1 MRARPARNV
10 SHSTPF
16 LTRTLTLSLPLT
28 LTLTLA
34 LTLTLKVA
42 MLNEQ
47 FDGAVAEKGEL
58 EAKANQ
64 CQTRLSNAGKL
75 LGGLGGEEA
84 RWKTTVEA
92 LVS

>member
-1 MRARPARNV
+1 MAQ
-10 SHSTPF
+10 
-16 LTRTLTLSLPLT
+16 
-28 LTLTLA
+28 LA
-34 LTLTLKVA
+34 DAKGRLKAVEDKVA

-75 LGGLGGEEA
+75 LGGLG
-84 RWKTTVEA
+84 
-92 LVS
+92 